1 MLLAVMHRH
10 AGIAMFDQDVFIN
23 IVGGVRLTETSADTA
38 LILAALSSF
47 RDKPLANNLF
57 TFGEVGLAG
66 EIRPVPN
73 GQERLREA
81 AKHGFKQ
88 AIIPKAN
95 MPRNDEPIAGLDII
109 GVQRVSELIDT
120 AITL

>member
-1 MLLAVMHRH
+1 
-10 AGIAMFDQDVFIN
+10 VFIN

-47 RDKPLANNLF
+47 RDRPLANDLF

-95 MPRNDEPIAGLDII
+95 MPRKGEAIAGLDII
-109 GVQRVSELIDT
+109 AVQRVSELVDA
-120 AITL
+120 AISLSL

>member
-1 MLLAVMHRH
+1 
-10 AGIAMFDQDVFIN
+10 
-23 IVGGVRLTETSADTA
+23 VRVSETATDTA

-47 RDKPLANNLF
+47 RDKPLPNDLF

-66 EIRPVPN
+66 EIRPVSN

-88 AIIPKAN
+88 AIIPRAN
-95 MPRNDEPIAGLDII
+95 MPRKDDSIAGLTII
-109 GVQRVSELIDT
+109 PVSRVSELIET

>member
-1 MLLAVMHRH
+1 M
-10 AGIAMFDQDVFIN
+10 
-23 IVGGVRLTETSADTA
+23 
-38 LILAALSSF
+38 LAALSSF
-47 RDKPLANNLF
+47 RDKPLPNDVF

-81 AKHGFKQ
+81 AKHGFNS

-95 MPRNDEPIAGLDII
+95 KPRKGETIEGLNIIAI
-109 GVQRVSELIDT
+109 QRVSELIET
-120 AITL
+120 AISL